1 MTDSRTALC
10 DLTRKIERICMRRY
24 SIGAPEVELHSS
36 NFSEQVHLQLSRM
49 FKIQL
54 RNLECNQER
63 QLLAQ
68 IKFGKWLNLYLQFVI
83 WRKKSP
89 IGARQE
95 SIDAP
100 EVELRLIF
108 LVKSQS
114 PPQSLRL
121 KLFKFFKNRTYLS
134 YPVEGGDK

>member
-1 MTDSRTALC
+1 MIDSRTALC

-36 NFSEQVHLQLSRM
+36 NFSEQVHLQLSRI

-68 IKFGKWLNLYLQFVI
+68 IKFGKWLNLYLP
-83 WRKKSP
+83 WKSP
-89 IGARQE
+89 IGARRE